1 MIDSFAM
8 SDSSGSI
15 PRLRKLRSG
24 VYSHAEGPN
33 EFKITLPEQ
42 TQAVDVAAS
51 AGSWVLSTRAIAK
64 HFQPRPIRAW
74 R

>member
-1 MIDSFAM
+1 MIDSFAK

-15 PRLRKLRSG
+15 ARLRKLRSG
-24 VYSHAEGPN
+24 VYSHAEGPH

-51 AGSWVLSTRAIAK
+51 AGS
-64 HFQPRPIRAW
+64 
-74 R
+74 